1 MNYEKFIQKMESEHA
16 LIRQAFD
23 KLKSIIDSG
32 SISDT
37 AFILTVVEQ
46 LKSILTV
53 HLKDEDN
60 LFYPDM
66 RKKAVELKQEA
77 LLPALDIFIGDMKG
91 ISKRVFNFFTKYNTE
106 KAISAN
112 EKVFINGIVEI
123 RDALIK
129 RIDSEEKTLY
139 YIYKAYHDL

>member
-1 MNYEKFIQKMESEHA
+1 MNHEKFIQKMESEHA

-23 KLKSIIDSG
+23 KLKLIIDNG
-32 SISDT
+32 NIGNN
-37 AFILTVVEQ
+37 AFILTVIEQ

-91 ISKRVFNFFTKYNTE
+91 ISKRVFNFFAKYNTE

-112 EKVFINGIVEI
+112 EKEFINGIVEI
-123 RDALIK
+123 WDALIK

-139 YIYKAYHDL
+139 YIYKAYHNL

>member
-32 SISDT
+32 SISDS
-37 AFILTVVEQ
+37 AFILTVIEQ

-91 ISKRVFNFFTKYNTE
+91 ISKRTFNFFAKYNTE

>member
-1 MNYEKFIQKMESEHA
+1 MNYEKFIQKMEAEHA

-32 SISDT
+32 RISDSS
-37 AFILTVVEQ
+37 FILTAIEQ
-46 LKSILTV
+46 LESILTV

-77 LLPALDIFIGDMKG
+77 LLPVLDIFIGDMKG
-91 ISKRVFNFFTKYNTE
+91 ISKMVFNFFAKYNTE

-112 EKVFINGIVEI
+112 EKEFIRGIVEI

-129 RIDSEEKTLY
+129 RINSEEKTLY
-139 YIYKAYHDL
+139 YIYKAYHNL